1 MTTPPTVTARR
12 WPPSL
17 TAMGIYR
24 DTPVALDPTLPIRGR
39 RREGGTIHVGAELAE
54 QIRRARG

>member
-17 TAMGIYR
+17 AAMGLHR
-24 DTPVALDPTLPIRGR
+24 GAPVALDPTLLHRER
-39 RREGGTIHVGAELAE
+39 RRDGGTVYVGAEIAE
-54 QIRRARG
+54 QIRRASE

>member
-17 TAMGIYR
+17 AVLRIYR
-24 DTPVALDPTLPIRGR
+24 DTPVALDPTLLHRER
-39 RREGGTIHVGAELAE
+39 RREGGTVYVGAEIAE
-54 QIRRARG
+54 QIRRASE